1 MRVPHFLAD
10 QQVAFETLIH
20 PPAYTA
26 QRRAK
31 SLQIP
36 GRLVVKAVL
45 MHAPG
50 GYLLA
55 VLPATRQL
63 DLDRLSG
70 LLGGCVRLAT
80 AGEVRQIFRDCEIGA
95 ISPFGSLYGLASI
108 LDDSVDP
115 SDLIAFEGHTHFHA
129 IRMSC
134 RDYERL
140 ERPRRLAF
148 TIAAPGRAAASVAAG

>member
-1 MRVPHFLAD
+1 MRVTRFLAD
-10 QQVAFETLIH
+10 QQVPFETLIH

-31 SLQIP
+31 FLRMP

-45 MHAPG
+45 IHAPS

-63 DLDRLSG
+63 DLDRLSR
-70 LLGGCVRLAT
+70 LLGGSVRLAT
-80 AGEVRQIFRDCEIGA
+80 TGEVRRIFRDCEIGA
-95 ISPFGSLYGLASI
+95 ISPFGSLYGLPSI
-108 LDDSVDP
+108 LDDSVEP
-115 SDLIAFEGHTHFHA
+115 GTTIAFEGHTHFHA

-134 RDYERL
+134 QDYERL

-148 TIAAPGRAAASVAAG
+148 TVASAVRTESSVATE